1 MRKFF
6 AIAAIAALIPVSAL
20 TQTAAQHK
28 TEATNWTGFYV
39 GLNVGGAIGSSN
51 AQTSTIV
58 STTEPSLVASAVQ
71 QFNST
76 GNQNLTPKGYAGG
89 LQFGYNR
96 QIASKWVLGAEADY
110 GAFVTNDSV
119 SETTVLTCCATDTF
133 TIAQKVSTDWLST
146 VRLRA
151 GHALTR
157 RSLLFVSGGAAE
169 TQLHYSSLLTEIED
183 AINES
188 ASPSVLKTG
197 WIVGGGG
204 EFALNKRWSARAEY
218 LYSDFGSVSNAGTVL
233 YSGLDDIY
241 VPANP
246 FTHTATLKSNI
257 ARLAVNY
264 RF

>member
-1 MRKFF
+1 MRKFL
-6 AIAAIAALIPVSAL
+6 AVAVTAALIPVSAL

-39 GLNVGGAIGSSN
+39 GLNAGGAIGSSN
-51 AQTSTIV
+51 AQTGVAATATGINPSAIPQIDTI
-58 STTEPSLVASAVQ
+58 
-71 QFNST
+71 

-96 QIASKWVLGAEADY
+96 QIANKWVLGAEADY
-110 GAFVTNDSV
+110 GAFVTSNSV
-119 SETTVLTCCATDTF
+119 TETATATCCAPDAF
-133 TIAQKVSTDWLST
+133 TIAQKVSTDWMST

-151 GHALTR
+151 GHTVTR
-157 RSLLFVSGGAAE
+157 RGLLFVSGGAAE
-169 TQLHYSSLLTEIED
+169 TQVHYSSLFTIVEEE
-183 AINES
+183 ASES

-197 WIVGGGG
+197 WIVGAGG

-218 LYSDFGSVSNAGTVL
+218 LYSDFGSVSNAGTVMYIGVANEFDPL
-233 YSGLDDIY
+233 
-241 VPANP
+241 VPM
-246 FTHTATLKSNI
+246 THTATLTSNI